1 MKFRTKSNIVQLF
14 KGIITAISPFAL
26 SNQVKLTFSS
36 VYEQMILIYNP
47 AQIIHDVTELLCNT
61 IAFTPQNFSVETK
74 LSELKKNSEFFLY
87 YEVQNDGADLSKIKE
102 ITKGLHYKCTV
113 SNPES
118 RKTLYRLRISDFEP
132 DEKNI
137 NGYAHKLNS
146 REVPEIYAKVQK
158 ELQSYFRNIQ
168 SIEKFAA
175 AKSHQQGVFIQKLN
189 TIIQTNLDQEGLCI
203 CQLCDGLAL
212 SRSQLYRKMKKIT
225 HFSPAGYIQFY
236 RLQKAREMLQNTDMN
251 VSEVVYSVG
260 FSSHSHFT
268 RAFNNQFGIN
278 PSLLKR

>member
-1 MKFRTKSNIVQLF
+1 MKFRTKSNIVLLF
-14 KGIITAISPFAL
+14 KGIIAAIRPFAL
-26 SNQVKLTFSS
+26 SNQVRLTFSS
-36 VYEQMILIYNP
+36 ASERMNLVYNP
-47 AQIIHDVTELLCNT
+47 AQIIHDVTELLCNI
-61 IAFTPQNFSVETK
+61 IAFTPQNYSVESK

-87 YEVQNDGADLSKIKE
+87 FEVQNDGANLLKIKE
-102 ITKGLHYKCTV
+102 ITRGLHYECNV
-113 SNPES
+113 SSPEA
-118 RKTLYRLRISDFEP
+118 RKTLYRLRISEFEP
-132 DEKNI
+132 DEKDI

-146 REVPEIYAKVQK
+146 QEVPEMYAKVCK

-175 AKSHQQGVFIQKLN
+175 AKSQQQGVFIQKLN
-189 TIIQTNLDQEGLCI
+189 TIIQSNLNQEGLCI

-225 HFSPAGYIQFY
+225 QLSPGGYIQFY
-236 RLQKAREMLQNTDMN
+236 RLQKARELLQNTDMN
-251 VSEVVYSVG
+251 VSEVVYNVG
-260 FSSHSHFT
+260 FTSHSHFT

>member
-1 MKFRTKSNIVQLF
+1 MKFCTKSNIVPLF
-14 KGIITAISPFAL
+14 KGIITSISPFAL
-26 SNQVKLTFSS
+26 SNQVKLTFISGF
-36 VYEQMILIYNP
+36 EQMILIYNP
-47 AQIIHDVTELLCNT
+47 AQIIHDVTELLCNV
-61 IAFTPQNFSVETK
+61 IAFTPQNYSVETK

-102 ITKGLHYKCTV
+102 ITKGLHYECSV
-113 SNPES
+113 SSPKV
-118 RKTLYRLRISDFEP
+118 RKTLYCLRISEFEP

-137 NGYAHKLNS
+137 DGYAYKQNAQ
-146 REVPEIYAKVQK
+146 VPEMYAKVQK
-158 ELQSYFRNIQ
+158 KLQFYFRNIQ
-168 SIEKFAA
+168 SIEKSAA

-189 TIIQTNLDQEGLCI
+189 TIIQTNLDQEEFCI

-225 HFSPAGYIQFY
+225 HLSPANYIQFY
-236 RLQKAREMLQNTDMN
+236 RLQKAKELLQNTDMN

-278 PSLLKR
+278 PSLLKK